1 MPSIS
6 DIDKYVNDLF
16 NNKIL
21 YTIAVLFVTLYG
33 GLAAPKLPKMLLN
46 YFDNE
51 YFKLFIIFIIAYIA
65 SKDYAL
71 AIISTISLFITFNT
85 LTIYKINDK
94 LINVIPSDQ
103 IVSSVPT
110 DLPKEDVKTESL
122 NVQTGTIKSMPPVI
136 PKTENFTYMNENV
149 ESFSLDSPSP
159 YDMVKSNMAL
169 Y

>member
-103 IVSSVPT
+103 IVTS
-110 DLPKEDVKTESL
+110 DPKVDVKTESL

-149 ESFSLDSPSP
+149 ESFSLESPSP
-159 YDMVKSNMAL
+159 YDMVKSNLAL